1 MDRKVIN
8 EEDTIPGNLWDSKEN
23 LGVNAVLRCQ
33 GWSGW
38 SGWRY
43 EGMMSL
49 KRKK

>member
-8 EEDTIPGNLWDSKEN
+8 KEDTIPGNLWDSKEN

-38 SGWRY
+38 RY
-43 EGMMSL
+43 KGMMSL